1 MLRIGNE
8 GNGISRGAQSYRRWY
23 DQKPRAEN
31 QRGVGGAG
39 GIGREIKIPK
49 RNISTWDLLPFF
61 QIPNG
66 GEIRKMGKV

>member
-1 MLRIGNE
+1 MIKSRKSKG
-8 GNGISRGAQSYRRWY
+8 GI
-23 DQKPRAEN
+23 
-31 QRGVGGAG
+31 GGAG

-49 RNISTWDLLPFF
+49 RNISMWDLLPFF